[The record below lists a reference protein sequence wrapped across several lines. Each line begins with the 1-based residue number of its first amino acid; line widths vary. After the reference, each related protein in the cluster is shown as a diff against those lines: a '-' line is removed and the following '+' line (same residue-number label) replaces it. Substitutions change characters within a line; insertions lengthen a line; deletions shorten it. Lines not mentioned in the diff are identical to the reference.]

1 MVYKVVQFNVK
12 RTAECLKEC
21 FLCYSV
27 SIAVYEECWIH
38 LGNGIDDSDK
48 VYLSIPEAMYA
59 VSEIL
64 ASDLLFDVEDWR
76 TVTSLPI
83 ITVALVASL
92 NCCLGAL

>member
-1 MVYKVVQFNVK
+1 MTDSYRVVDKSPICAIRASPEAYGVLICIIIHPLCCRKMVYKVVQFNVK

-48 VYLSIPEAMYA
+48 VYFVHS
-59 VSEIL
+59 
-64 ASDLLFDVEDWR
+64 
-76 TVTSLPI
+76 
-83 ITVALVASL
+83 
-92 NCCLGAL
+92 